1 MHRDI
6 VPQIRKIVGDTFKS
20 VISRIDP
27 ARLQNTF
34 ELFGYDFMIDD
45 EFRIHLIEVNTNPA
59 L

>member
-34 ELFGYDFMIDD
+34 EVSTPTDTSMPLTLSFI
-45 EFRIHLIEVNTNPA
+45 L
-59 L
+59 